1 MAKGIE
7 QNSEVNRRQMAEFV
21 ECGRLTENN
30 PER

>member
-21 ECGRLTENN
+21 ECGRLTEK
-30 PER
+30 R